1 LLSGQRR
8 KVKYFCGIDTGGT
21 FTDCAVIDESGKITI
36 AKRPST
42 PEDYSAGLF
51 DALEACS
58 ERLGISLETLLENTE
73 HLFLGTTVGTNAL
86 VQMKGAKTGLITT
99 RGHRDN
105 LAIMRSA
112 GRSAGL
118 PVEKLLHVSRHQK
131 PPPLIA
137 RPLIREVSERVDW
150 KGAVF
155 LDLNEAEAEQVIR
168 SLLEQK
174 AEAIGICLLWSIVNP
189 DHERKLKAMV
199 RRMAPDMFVSCSHEL
214 IAKRGEYERAV
225 GTAINCFIGP
235 VMKEYIEKIEARAS
249 SHGYTKPILM
259 LQVTGGVVP
268 SREVTQTPLYTIGSG
283 PAAGV
288 TGSCFLSNALGYKN
302 TIVTDMGGTSF
313 ESGIIYDG
321 SPLTASETIINQY
334 VFSMP
339 RLDVESIG
347 SGGGS
352 ILWVDEISGTLKV
365 GPQSAGADPG
375 PACYGKGTRPTI
387 TDANLVLGYLNP
399 ENFLGGKMPLDK
411 DKSIAALR
419 PLAQQLGMDI
429 QELAAGAVRIAET
442 RMAELIRQ
450 MTLQRGLDPR
460 EFVIFAY
467 GGAGPTH
474 ACEYARELGIGRV
487 VVPLGTISSAW
498 SAFGTL
504 CADILHVYEKSDLL
518 SQPFDLDHI
527 NRTFDELEAKGLK
540 QLTEDGVEAD
550 RMVFERFVEVKYR
563 MQIHQLPVPAPNG
576 RLTEDDLEQLIR
588 RFEGIYE
595 SFYGKGSAY
604 REAGVEIGLFKL
616 NAIGSM
622 VKPSIPEQPP
632 VPDAPVPGGR
642 SIYWRDR
649 GEAVDTPVYAGPDLG
664 PGHVVHGPAVVE
676 YPETTIVIQPFAKAV
691 VDTSGNFII
700 DLDEH
705 PGGGGS

>member
-1 LLSGQRR
+1 M
-8 KVKYFCGIDTGGT
+8 KYYCGVDTGGT
-21 FTDCAVIDESGKITI
+21 FTDCAVIDETGKITI

-42 PEDYSAGLF
+42 PEDYSTGLF
-51 DALEACS
+51 DALQACAKIN
-58 ERLGISLETLLENTE
+58 GVSLQSLLENTE

-86 VQMKGAKTGLITT
+86 LQMKGAKTGLITT

-118 PVEKLLHVSRHQK
+118 PIEKLLHVSRHQK
-131 PPPLIA
+131 PPPLIP
-137 RPLIREVSERVDW
+137 RRLIQEVSERIDW

-155 LDLNEAEAEQVIR
+155 LELNEKEAEQAIR
-168 SLLEQK
+168 TLAEEGV
-174 AEAIGICLLWSIVNP
+174 EAIGICLLWSIVNP
-189 DHERKLKAMV
+189 DHEQKLKAMV
-199 RRMAPDMFVSCSHEL
+199 RRISPDVFVSCSHEL

-235 VMKEYIEKIEARAS
+235 LMKDYIEKIEQRAS
-249 SHGYTKPILM
+249 FLGYKKPILM

-268 SREVTQTPLYTIGSG
+268 SHEVTRTPLYTIGSG

-288 TGSCFLSNALGYKN
+288 TGSCYLCNKMGHKNA
-302 TIVTDMGGTSF
+302 IVTDMGGTSF
-313 ESGIIYDG
+313 ETGIIYNG
-321 SPLTASETIINQY
+321 EPLTASQTIINQY

-352 ILWVDEISGTLKV
+352 ILWVEEISGTLKV
-365 GPQSAGADPG
+365 GPESAGADPG
-375 PACYGKGTRPTI
+375 PACYGKGNEPTI

-399 ENFLGGKMPLDK
+399 DNFLGGKMPLDK
-411 DKSIAALR
+411 ARSVKALTR
-419 PLAQQLGMDI
+419 LAKKLGMGI

-442 RMAELIRQ
+442 KMAELIRQ

-467 GGAGPTH
+467 GGAGPSH
-474 ACEYARELGIGRV
+474 ACEYARELGIRHI
-487 VVPLGTISSAW
+487 VVPLGSISSAW

-504 CADILHVYEKSDLL
+504 CADILHVFEKSDLL

-527 NRTFDELEAKGLK
+527 NRTFSELEAKGRK
-540 QLTEDGVEAD
+540 QLAEDGVDAD
-550 RMVFERFVEVKYR
+550 RMVIQRFVEVKYR
-563 MQIHQLPVPAPNG
+563 MQIHQLTVPVPPG
-576 RLTEDDLEQLIR
+576 QLHQDDLQRLVQ
-588 RFEGIYE
+588 RFEKIYE

-604 REAGVEIGLFKL
+604 RQAGVEIGLFKI
-616 NAIGSM
+616 NAIGEM
-622 VKPSIPEQPP
+622 VKPKIPQQEQ
-632 VPDAPVPGGR
+632 VNEAPLPGHR
-642 SIYWRDR
+642 KIYWRNC
-649 GEAVDTPVYAGPDLG
+649 GGAVDTPVYTGQGLG
-664 PGHVVHGPAVVE
+664 PGQVVPGPAVVE
-676 YPETTIVIQPFAKAV
+676 FPETTIVVQPYAKGL

-700 DLDEH
+700 ELE
-705 PGGGGS
+705 GQGS

>member
-1 LLSGQRR
+1 M
-8 KVKYFCGIDTGGT
+8 KYYCGVDTGGT
-21 FTDCAVIDESGKITI
+21 FTDCAVTDEAGKITI

-42 PEDYSAGLF
+42 PQDYSIGLF
-51 DALEACS
+51 NALEACA
-58 ERLGISLETLLENTE
+58 ERIDISLASLLENTE

-86 VQMKGAKTGLITT
+86 LQMKGARTGLITT
-99 RGHRDN
+99 RGHRDS

-118 PVEKLLHVSRHQK
+118 PIEKLLHVSRHQK
-131 PPPLIA
+131 PPPLIP
-137 RPLIREVSERVDW
+137 RRLIQEVSERMDW

-155 LDLNEAEAEQVIR
+155 LELNETEAEQAIKTLAGEGV
-168 SLLEQK
+168 
-174 AEAIGICLLWSIVNP
+174 EAIGICLLWSIVNP
-189 DHERKLKAMV
+189 DHEQRLKAMV
-199 RRMAPDMFVSCSHEL
+199 RRIAPDVFVSCSHEL

-235 VMKEYIEKIEARAS
+235 LMKDYVEKIEAKAS
-249 SHGYTKPILM
+249 FLGFKKPILI

-288 TGSCFLSNALGYKN
+288 TASCFLCNAMGHKN

-313 ESGIIYDG
+313 ETGIIYNG
-321 SPLTASETIINQY
+321 VPLTASETIINQY

-365 GPQSAGADPG
+365 GPESAGADPG
-375 PACYGKGTRPTI
+375 PACYGKGNEPTI
-387 TDANLVLGYLNP
+387 TDANLILGYLNP
-399 ENFLGGKMPLDK
+399 DNFLGGTMQLDK
-411 DKSIAALR
+411 DRSIAALR
-419 PLAQQLGMDI
+419 PLAEKLGMDLH
-429 QELAAGAVRIAET
+429 ELAAGAVRIAESK
-442 RMAELIRQ
+442 MAELIRQ

-474 ACEYARELGIGRV
+474 ACEYARELGIRRI

-504 CADILHVYEKSDLL
+504 CADILHVFEKSDLL
-518 SQPFDLDHI
+518 SQPFDLEHI
-527 NRTFDELEAKGLK
+527 NRTFFELESKGRK
-540 QLTEDGVEAD
+540 QLNEDGVDAD
-550 RMVFERFVEVKYR
+550 RIVIQRFVEVKYR
-563 MQIHQLPVPAPNG
+563 MQIHQLPVPVPLGQLN
-576 RLTEDDLEQLIR
+576 EDDLERLVQ
-588 RFEGIYE
+588 RFEEIYE

-604 REAGVEIGLFKL
+604 RQAGVEIGLFKI
-616 NAIGSM
+616 NAIGEM
-622 VKPSIPEQPP
+622 IKPQIPERAQ
-632 VPDAPVPGGR
+632 VKEDSLPGQR
-642 SIYWRDR
+642 KIYWRNR
-649 GEAVDTPVYAGPDLG
+649 GEAVDTPVYDG
-664 PGHVVHGPAVVE
+664 PGLGSGQVVPGPAVVE
-676 YPETTIVIQPFAKAV
+676 FPETTIVVQPYAQGL
-691 VDTSGNFII
+691 VDASGNFII
-700 DLDEH
+700 ELEEQE
-705 PGGGGS
+705 S

>member
-1 LLSGQRR
+1 
-8 KVKYFCGIDTGGT
+8 VKYFCGVDTGGT
-21 FTDCAVIDESGKITI
+21 FTDCAVIDETGKITI

-58 ERLGISLETLLENTE
+58 DRLGISLEMLLENTE

-99 RGHRDN
+99 RGHRDS

-131 PPPLIA
+131 PPPLIP
-137 RPLIREVSERVDW
+137 RQLIHEVSERMDW

-155 LDLNEAEAEQVIR
+155 LELNESEAENAIR
-168 SLLEQK
+168 SLIGEDI
-174 AEAIGICLLWSIVNP
+174 EALGICLLWSITNP
-189 DHERKLKAMV
+189 EHEKKLQAMV
-199 RRMAPDMFVSCSHEL
+199 NRLAPGMFVSCSHEL

-235 VMKEYIEKIEARAS
+235 TMKEYVEKIEQRAS

-268 SREVTQTPLYTIGSG
+268 SREVIQTPLYTIGSG

-288 TGSCFLSNALGYKN
+288 TGSCFLSNAMGYSN

-313 ESGIIYDG
+313 ETGIIYEG
-321 SPLTASETIINQY
+321 NPLTASETIINQY

-352 ILWVDEISGTLKV
+352 IVWVDDISGTLKV
-365 GPQSAGADPG
+365 GPESAGADPG
-375 PACYGKGTRPTI
+375 PACYGSGNRPTI
-387 TDANLVLGYLNP
+387 TDANLILGYLNP
-399 ENFLGGKMPLDK
+399 DNFLGGKMRLDR
-411 DKSIAALR
+411 DKSIQAMS
-419 PLAQQLGMDI
+419 PLADRLGMEVD
-429 QELAAGAVRIAET
+429 ELAAGAVRIAET
-442 RMAELIRQ
+442 KMAELIRQ

-474 ACEYARELGIGRV
+474 ACEYARELGISRI

-504 CADILHVYEKSDLL
+504 CADILHVYEKSDFLA
-518 SQPFDLDHI
+518 QPFDLEHI
-527 NRTFDELEAKGLK
+527 NRTFTELESTGRK
-540 QLTEDGVEAD
+540 QLEEDGVAPD
-550 RMVFERFVEVKYR
+550 RMVFQRFAEVKYR
-563 MQIHQLPVPAPNG
+563 MQIHQLPVPLPQGELN
-576 RLTEDDLEQLIR
+576 ENDMVQLVR
-588 RFEGIYE
+588 RFEEIYE

-604 REAGVEIGLFKL
+604 REAGVEIGLFKV
-616 NAIGSM
+616 NAIGEM
-622 VKPSIPEQPP
+622 VKPSIPEQ
-632 VPDAPVPGGR
+632 APIQAEPRPGR
-642 SIYWRDR
+642 RMIYWRDR
-649 GEAVDTPVYAGPDLG
+649 GAAVDTPIFAGPDLG
-664 PGHVVHGPAVVE
+664 PGHTVSGPAVVE
-676 YPETTIVIQPFAKAV
+676 FPETTIVIQPFAKAV
-691 VDTSGNFII
+691 VDGSGSFII
-700 DLDEH
+700 DLDGEE
-705 PGGGGS
+705 S

>member
-1 LLSGQRR
+1 M
-8 KVKYFCGIDTGGT
+8 KYFCGVDTGGT
-21 FTDCAVIDESGKITI
+21 FTDCAVINETGKITI

-42 PEDYSAGLF
+42 PNDYSEGLF
-51 DALEACS
+51 NALQACA
-58 ERLGISLETLLENTE
+58 ERIGINLESLLENTE

-86 VQMKGAKTGLITT
+86 VQMKGAKTGMITT

-118 PVEKLLHVSRHQK
+118 PLEKLLHVSRHQK
-131 PPPLIA
+131 PPPLIP
-137 RPLIREVSERVDW
+137 RRLIHEVSERVDW

-155 LDLNEAEAEQVIR
+155 LDLNEAEAEQAIR
-168 SLLEQK
+168 SLVEED

-189 DHERKLKAMV
+189 EHEKKLKAMV
-199 RRMAPDMFVSCSHEL
+199 KRFAPDIFVSCSHEL

-235 VMKEYIEKIEARAS
+235 TMKEFVQKIEKRAS

-259 LQVTGGVVP
+259 LQATGGVVP
-268 SREVTQTPLYTIGSG
+268 SREVIQTPLFTIGSG

-288 TGSCFLSNALGYKN
+288 TGSSFLSNAMAYTN

-313 ESGIIYDG
+313 EVGIIYNG
-321 SPLTASETIINQY
+321 KPLTASETIINQY

-365 GPQSAGADPG
+365 GPESAGADPG
-375 PACYGKGTRPTI
+375 PACYGRGNSPTI
-387 TDANLVLGYLNP
+387 TDANLILGYLNP
-399 ENFLGGKMPLDK
+399 DNFLGGKMRLHR
-411 DKSIAALR
+411 DKSIEAIR
-419 PLAQQLGMDI
+419 PLAGKLGMEVD
-429 QELAAGAVRIAET
+429 ELAAGAVRIAET
-442 RMAELIRQ
+442 KMAELIRQ

-474 ACEYARELGIGRV
+474 ACEYARELGISRI
-487 VVPLGTISSAW
+487 VVPLGAISSAW

-504 CADILHVYEKSDLL
+504 CADILHVFEKSDLL

-527 NRTFDELEAKGLK
+527 NRTFSELESKGRK
-540 QLTEDGVEAD
+540 QLTEDGVDAD
-550 RMVFERFVEVKYR
+550 RMVIQRFVEVKYR
-563 MQIHQLPVPAPNG
+563 MQIHQLPVPVPPGQLN
-576 RLTEDDLEQLIR
+576 EDDLERLVQ
-588 RFEGIYE
+588 RFEEIYE

-604 REAGVEIGLFKL
+604 RQAGVEIGLFKI
-616 NAIGSM
+616 NAIGEM
-622 VKPSIPEQPP
+622 VKPKIPQQAQVKEGPL
-632 VPDAPVPGGR
+632 PGHR
-642 SIYWRDR
+642 KIYWRNR
-649 GEAVDTPVYAGPDLG
+649 GETVNTPVYAGPELG
-664 PGHVVHGPAVVE
+664 PGHVVPGPAVVE
-676 YPETTIVIQPFAKAV
+676 FPETTIVVQPYAEGL
-691 VDTSGNFII
+691 VDASGNFII
-700 DLDEH
+700 ELEDQT
-705 PGGGGS
+705 S

>member
-1 LLSGQRR
+1 M
-8 KVKYFCGIDTGGT
+8 KYFCGVDTGGT
-21 FTDCAVIDESGKITI
+21 FTDCAVIDETGKITI

-58 ERLGISLETLLENTE
+58 ARIGISLEKLLENTE

-86 VQMKGAKTGLITT
+86 VQMKGAKKRLKTT
-99 RGHRDN
+99 NGHKDS

-131 PPPLIA
+131 PPPLIP
-137 RPLIREVSERVDW
+137 RQLIHEVSERMDW
-150 KGAVF
+150 KGAVY
-155 LDLNEAEAEQVIR
+155 LELNESEAEQAIR
-168 SLLEQK
+168 SLVEQDI
-174 AEAIGICLLWSIVNP
+174 EALGICLLWSIVNP
-189 DHERKLKAMV
+189 EHEKRLKAMV
-199 RRMAPDMFVSCSHEL
+199 RKFAPGIFVSCSHEL

-235 VMKEYIEKIEARAS
+235 TMKEYVEKIEQRAS
-249 SHGYTKPILM
+249 SHGYTRPLLM

-268 SREVTQTPLYTIGSG
+268 SREVIQTPLYTIGSG

-288 TGSCFLSNALGYKN
+288 TGSCFLSNAMGYTN

-313 ESGIIYDG
+313 EAGIIYNG
-321 SPLTASETIINQY
+321 NPLTASETIINQY

-352 ILWVDEISGTLKV
+352 IVWVDEISGTLRV
-365 GPQSAGADPG
+365 GPESAGADPG
-375 PACYGKGTRPTI
+375 PACYGKGNRPTI
-387 TDANLVLGYLNP
+387 TDANLILGYLNP
-399 ENFLGGKMPLDK
+399 DNFLGGKMRLDR
-411 DKSIAALR
+411 DKSIKAMS
-419 PLAQQLGMDI
+419 PLADKLGMEVD
-429 QELAAGAVRIAET
+429 ELAAGAVRIAET
-442 RMAELIRQ
+442 KMAELIRQ

-474 ACEYARELGIGRV
+474 ACEYTRELGISRIV
-487 VVPLGTISSAW
+487 IPLGTISSAW

-504 CADILHVYEKSDLL
+504 CADILHVYEKSDFLA
-518 SQPFDLDHI
+518 QPFDLEHI
-527 NRTFDELEAKGLK
+527 NQTFAELESTGRK
-540 QLTEDGVEAD
+540 QLEEDGVDPE
-550 RMVFERFVEVKYR
+550 RMVFQRFVEVKYR
-563 MQIHQLPVPAPNG
+563 MQIHQLPVPLPEGKLN
-576 RLTEDDLEQLIR
+576 EDDLVHLVQ
-588 RFEGIYE
+588 RFEDIYE

-604 REAGVEIGLFKL
+604 REAGVEIGLFKV
-616 NAIGSM
+616 NAIGEM
-622 VKPSIPEQPP
+622 VKPSIPEQ
-632 VPDAPVPGGR
+632 APIKEEPR
-642 SIYWRDR
+642 PSQRKIYWRER

-664 PGHVVHGPAVVE
+664 PGHVVPGPAVVE
-676 YPETTIVIQPFAKAV
+676 FPETTIVIQPFAKAV
-691 VDTSGNFII
+691 VDGSGNFII
-700 DLDEH
+700 DLDAEE
-705 PGGGGS
+705 S